1 MRGSGKSEI
10 LRYLVM
16 AEHHKFYKIFVISP
30 TNITGGFYNDFIPK
44 ENIFSEWS
52 DEWVESLLKV
62 LSDLNK
68 NKKSQKNNPKNVLL
82 ILDDCCC
89 NTCFRSSKI
98 FERIFTTGKHCF
110 L

>member
-30 TNITGGFYNDFIPK
+30 TNITGGYYNDFIPK

-52 DEWVESLLKV
+52 DEWVE
-62 LSDLNK
+62 
-68 NKKSQKNNPKNVLL
+68 
-82 ILDDCCC
+82 
-89 NTCFRSSKI
+89 
-98 FERIFTTGKHCF
+98 
-110 L
+110 